1 VTLLSPAPPLMFMGD
16 EWRTRQPFP
25 FFCDFKGNLANAM
38 REGRRKEF
46 AEAYARHAGKV
57 PDPLAPETVKL
68 AMLDWD
74 SISKPEHAARLDLV
88 RKLLA
93 ARKEFVVPRLP
104 RLVRGPGEAA
114 FDDGILTGR
123 WRFTSG
129 EALALAANLSDRP
142 RTRPAPAKNETFWG
156 SAAEELA
163 PFAVHAAIEAA

>member
-1 VTLLSPAPPLMFMGD
+1 
-16 EWRTRQPFP
+16 
-25 FFCDFKGNLANAM
+25 
-38 REGRRKEF
+38 
-46 AEAYARHAGKV
+46 V